1 MDNINVKV
9 SPYFKRF
16 RIWRYRLWRVF
27 TFNKTRLDL
36 VRFQNIFFRNTSGTR
51 VFVSKDRDYSLLKSW
66 HVYSCSISVLHEH
79 ITQLRTETISRYF
92 LFIIDYD
99 SDDGLVTREEQ
110 TLRIAWLPVMID
122 RSALME
128 MINGVDPLETIS
140 EWLGA
145 IRWPPGPPGYLS
157 RPLSALRSLS
167 APGLSGETKWKTD

>member
-1 MDNINVKV
+1 MSKCR
-9 SPYFKRF
+9 PYFKRL

-27 TFNKTRLDL
+27 TFNKTRVDL
-36 VRFQNIFFRNTSGTR
+36 VRFQNIFFRNTCRTR
-51 VFVSKDRDYSLLKSW
+51 VFVSKDRDYTLLKSW
-66 HVYSCSISVLHEH
+66 QVDDDESCSITMSTLHSYEQKLYRDVSSSLSTM
-79 ITQLRTETISRYF
+79 IPTM
-92 LFIIDYD
+92 
-99 SDDGLVTREEQ
+99 VWWRE
-110 TLRIAWLPVMID
+110 IAWLPVMID

-167 APGLSGETKWKTD
+167 ASGGTKWKTD